1 MKDRIEICKKCEM
14 ILDKVIKQSE
24 ILENEIYR
32 KIEKFIIENY
42 EVLKNE
48 KEYEVLMMKYILVQE
63 RKK

>member
-48 KEYEVLMMKYILVQE
+48 KEYQVLMMKYILVQE

>member
-14 ILDKVIKQSE
+14 ILDKGIKQSE

-48 KEYEVLMMKYILVQE
+48 KEYQVLMMKYILVQE

>member
-32 KIEKFIIENY
+32 KIEKFIIENN

-48 KEYEVLMMKYILVQE
+48 KEYQVLMMKYILVQE